1 MLKRV
6 AINLASTC
14 DQEPCLDSFG
24 ESEHVHCANH
34 ICLVTTQVKETKSSS
49 ISKIKLHSP

>member
-6 AINLASTC
+6 TINLASTC

-34 ICLVTTQVKETKSSS
+34 ICLDMMVLTG
-49 ISKIKLHSP
+49 LYL